1 MVRKRSWPAVSQIC
15 SLTSLLLMERDLIIG
30 GILEA
35 EVNADGGQVALLELI
50 ISEPPE
56 EGALADWA
64 VANDDYLE
72 EVIVLA
78 DHTDDINALLLP
90 QQIITLSML

>member
-1 MVRKRSWPAVSQIC
+1 
-15 SLTSLLLMERDLIIG
+15 ME

-35 EVNADGGQVALLELI
+35 EVNADGGQVALLELV

-56 EGALADWA
+56 KGALADGA
-64 VANDDYLE
+64 VADDDYLE
-72 EVIVLA
+72 EVVVLA

-90 QQIITLSML
+90 QQTIILSMS